1 MIWISFLSET
11 DKFFERSPGIPA
23 GFGAGGEPYTLRG
36 VRTVRRG
43 VFGNLPSARR
53 QGAEFLLYF
62 DDAKKAVEELEIAL
76 TSRDGGSERIPMCGV
91 PYHSAHTYVERLID
105 KGYKV
110 AICEQVEN
118 PSTAKGVVKR
128 EVVRVITPGTIIEDD
143 MLVDQENNF
152 LLTLTGTEDHVAL
165 AAVDLSTGEC
175 HITEMTGSLELI
187 MGEISSYQPKEIVL
201 DETLAA
207 ISVLKER
214 LELRLKCLI
223 TPYSIDAKSE
233 RELAAELPE
242 QFPRYKEIC
251 NTSDLQRV
259 VSLLFSYLKQT
270 QKRALNHIQRLNRY
284 DAKQYMILDEAA
296 RKNLELWST
305 LGEGKKRGSLLWLL
319 DQTATAMGS
328 RLLKKWLDKPLLTL
342 SEIRR
347 RQSMVQAFLDDF
359 LMLDEVRDMM
369 KQVYD
374 LERLAARISYGS
386 ANGRDLNSVYRS
398 LSIIPQLK
406 RRLAE
411 TNCKPLR
418 QLAEKMDE
426 CGDLKSLIA
435 EAITDEPP
443 VSVKEGG
450 IIREGFHAELDKLR
464 SIQKDGKSWI
474 AELEQKERDLTGI
487 KSLKIRYNRVF
498 GYYIEVTKSNLHLV
512 PEDRYHRKQT
522 LANSE
527 RFITPELK
535 EREQLILNASEKSVE
550 LEYELFTRVREQV
563 ASQVQRLQALA
574 ECVSELDVL
583 HAFALV
589 AKKHHYVRPR
599 VHSGNH
605 IRIKAGRHPVVE
617 AVSANG
623 EFVANDVELDSDKSQ
638 ILLITGPNMAG
649 KSTYMRQIALIAIL
663 AQIGSFVPADEAEV
677 AIVDRIFTRIGAADD
692 LIGGR
697 STFMVEMAE
706 TRHALKE
713 ATRRSLILLDEV
725 GRGTSTHDGMA
736 LAQAIVEYIHDR
748 IGAKTLFSTH
758 YHELTE
764 LEKTLPRMVNVH
776 AQCIEQ
782 NGKVVFL
789 HRIVPGGTDRSYG
802 IHVAELAGIPHD
814 VIERAK
820 QLLSELDRAQAADK
834 TSNSP
839 VVAGQLSL
847 FDDPVMN
854 GSAHDSDTTV
864 VEAIPPAEKEVL
876 EAVRKWDLM
885 NKTPF
890 ECMQFLFEIKQKLDK
905 D

>member
-1 MIWISFLSET
+1 
-11 DKFFERSPGIPA
+11 
-23 GFGAGGEPYTLRG
+23 
-36 VRTVRRG
+36 
-43 VFGNLPSARR
+43 
-53 QGAEFLLYF
+53 
-62 DDAKKAVEELEIAL
+62 
-76 TSRDGGSERIPMCGV
+76 MCGV

-118 PSTAKGVVKR
+118 PAAAKGVVKR

-143 MLVDQENNF
+143 MLVEQENNF
-152 LLTLTGTEDHVAL
+152 LLTLTGTENHVAL

-175 HITEMTGSLELI
+175 HITELTGSLELI

-223 TPYSIDAKSE
+223 TPYSIEAKSE
-233 RELAAELPE
+233 RKLVEELPD
-242 QFPRYKEIC
+242 QFPQFKEVC
-251 NTSDLQRV
+251 NTSYLQRV

-270 QKRALNHIQRLNRY
+270 QKRALNHIQRLNCY

-342 SEIRR
+342 TEIKR
-347 RQSMVQAFLDDF
+347 RQDMVQAFLDDF

-386 ANGRDLNSVYRS
+386 ANGRDLNSVNRS
-398 LSIIPQLK
+398 LSMIPSLK
-406 RRLAE
+406 KRLAE
-411 TNCKPLR
+411 TNCKPLG

-426 CGDLKSLIA
+426 CVDLQSLIA
-435 EAITDEPP
+435 EAITDQPP
-443 VSVKEGG
+443 ISVKEGG
-450 IIREGFHAELDKLR
+450 IIREGFNDELDKLR
-464 SIQKDGKSWI
+464 SVQKDGKSWI
-474 AELEQKERDLTGI
+474 AELEQKEKDQTGI

-512 PEDRYHRKQT
+512 PEGRYHRKQT

-550 LEYELFTRVREQV
+550 LEYELFTQVREQV
-563 ASQVQRLQALA
+563 ASQVHRLQALSERVA
-574 ECVSELDVL
+574 ELDVM

-589 AKKHHYVRPR
+589 AKKHHYVRPK
-599 VHSGNH
+599 VHNGNYLK
-605 IRIKAGRHPVVE
+605 IKAGRHPVVE
-617 AVSANG
+617 AVSTTG
-623 EFVANDVELDSDKSQ
+623 EFVANDVEMDSENSQ

-663 AQIGSFVPADEAEV
+663 SQIGSFVPADEAEI

-713 ATRRSLILLDEV
+713 ATGRSLVLLDEV

-736 LAQAIVEYIHDR
+736 LAQAIVEYIHDH

-758 YHELTE
+758 YHELTG

-776 AQCIEQ
+776 AQCIER

-802 IHVAELAGIPHD
+802 IHVAELAGIPAE
-814 VIERAK
+814 VISRAK
-820 QLLSELDRAQAADK
+820 QLLTELDHDQTADK
-834 TSNSP
+834 AGSP
-839 VVAGQLSL
+839 SVMAGQLSL
-847 FDDPVMN
+847 FDDPAIN
-854 GSAHDSDTTV
+854 GSVPDS
-864 VEAIPPAEKEVL
+864 EAAVSETIPVAEKKVL
-876 EAVRKWDLM
+876 EALRKWDLM

-890 ECMQFLFEIKQKLDK
+890 ECMQFLFEMKQKLDE